1 MLQSYK
7 AQSRRSSPSGLS
19 CAAGFEQLAGV
30 LTPLKKQP
38 VSNVAENTVYVY
50 PLEIYVFVSN
60 IQFSRG

>member
-1 MLQSYK
+1 MMIAMSIDFGV
-7 AQSRRSSPSGLS
+7 APP
-19 CAAGFEQLAGV
+19 LANTP
-30 LTPLKKQP
+30 TPLKKQP